1 MPTKFKATKPKAEI
15 EAIAAGKDPII
26 IDDIKDIDCWI
37 DDNIVDIEDIRGYL
51 KRLTRIVRSIN
62 PPTNKYQKS

>member
-26 IDDIKDIDCWI
+26 KDIKDIDRWI
-37 DDNIVDIEDIRGYL
+37 DNNLSDIEDIKSYL
-51 KRLTRIVRSIN
+51 KRLTRIVRSIS
-62 PPTNKYQKS
+62 TSENKHQKRK